1 MIFDSSCA
9 RVHVIYVYIYR
20 IFGYRY
26 PKIEKI
32 ILQVKIIT
40 KSQLIFR
47 VENVKKKFKILLSK
61 SIGKRKKTSPLKLLF
76 VSSFHL

>member
-26 PKIEKI
+26 SKIEKI
-32 ILQVKIIT
+32 ILQVKTIT
-40 KSQLIFR
+40 KSQTR
-47 VENVKKKFKILLSK
+47 
-61 SIGKRKKTSPLKLLF
+61 
-76 VSSFHL
+76 H

>member
-47 VENVKKKFKILLSK
+47 VENVKKNLKFYYQNLL
-61 SIGKRKKTSPLKLLF
+61 GKERKPR
-76 VSSFHL
+76 H